1 MITEL
6 GQLPNLIL
14 LLSIVLVVY
23 YIYNGQLIEAI
34 INKFV
39 RHGIKNKN
47 VLSVLNLLQ
56 LQRAPVS
63 RQSNQINHFNMV
75 STNSSLQQI
84 GAPNDVAH
92 NVPVP
97 RDVAHNVPVSHNV
110 PVPRDVAHNVPVPRD
125 APNDQ
130 SIHNLP
136 MDPSLM
142 QYATDQ
148 DGETNSTCTTSQFQ
162 RAQEW
167 DKMININESD
177 FVKNERNRTPV
188 YHEPIVAESSRIN
201 DNLQRLNAIMLGDDE
216 AAGGNSNGE
225 QRYTGTIEELYDEIV
240 QGT

>member
-84 GAPNDVAH
+84 GAPN
-92 NVPVP
+92 
-97 RDVAHNVPVSHNV
+97 
-110 PVPRDVAHNVPVPRD
+110 DVAHNVPVPRD